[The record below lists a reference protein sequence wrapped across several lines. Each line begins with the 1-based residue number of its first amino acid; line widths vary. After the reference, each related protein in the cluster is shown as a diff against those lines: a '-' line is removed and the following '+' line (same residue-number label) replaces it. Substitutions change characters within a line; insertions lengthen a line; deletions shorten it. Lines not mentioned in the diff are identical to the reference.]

1 LLDAYATAI
10 SGLFQPLP
18 MLALSGGV
26 ILGLIS
32 GALPGGGLPTLIVLL
47 GFAYYMDPYVAL
59 PLAMGAA
66 AVNNTSDTIPAVL
79 LGMPGS
85 ATGQASILDGH
96 PLARKGE
103 AGRALAVSYFAS
115 LSGGLIGAA
124 GFFVAI
130 MLARTIIRAFG
141 SPEFFM
147 LSLLGIVMVAV
158 VSSGAFLKGLLA
170 ASFALALTTI
180 GFDNVT
186 GMTRFTY
193 GTEYLWGGL
202 PLVPVLVGLF
212 AMPEMANIFISSKPI
227 AEQAG
232 VSANKLEFSRVAAV
246 KEVLQHKWLVVR
258 SSLIGLF
265 VGLMPGVG
273 GSAAHW
279 LAYGAAYQ
287 TEKGARDTFGTG
299 DIRGVIAPDCANN
312 SIDGGQIVP
321 TLAFGIPGSSHQ
333 SIFLAFLLLLG
344 FVPGPNMLNENLDK
358 TILIGLGLVV
368 ANVIGTGI
376 SLYFTPLLAKIAY
389 IRPGI
394 LVPLVT
400 VVLTL
405 AAFQANFSVGDFL
418 TVAVFSGVGALMKVY
433 GWPRPPVIIAI
444 VLGPQLNKYL
454 WLSVQGYGWE
464 MLTRPQSIA
473 VFALAI
479 ATIIFTL
486 RVQAGAGK
494 TAANVQSAVAEN
506 RAETESATHSSDQQE
521 A

>member
-1 LLDAYATAI
+1 MLEAYVTAMT
-10 SGLFQPLP
+10 GLFQPLP
-18 MLALSGGV
+18 MLALFGGV

-32 GALPGGGLPTLIVLL
+32 GALPGGGLPTLIILL
-47 GFAYYMDPYVAL
+47 GFAYYLDPYIAL
-59 PLAMGAA
+59 PIAIGGA

-103 AGRALAVSYFAS
+103 AGRALAVSYFSS
-115 LSGGLIGAA
+115 LSGGVIGAA

-147 LSLLGIVMVAV
+147 LSVLGIVMVAV

-170 ASFALALTTI
+170 AAFALALTTI

-186 GMTRFTY
+186 GMTRFVY
-193 GTEYLWGGL
+193 GTEYLWEGL
-202 PLVPVLVGLF
+202 PIVPVLVGLF
-212 AMPEMANIFISSKPI
+212 AIPEMANIFISSKPI

-232 VSANKLEFSRVAAV
+232 MSAQTLEFSRWAAV
-246 KEVLQHKWLVVR
+246 REVMQHKWLVVR

-273 GSAAHW
+273 GAAAHW
-279 LAYGAAYQ
+279 LAYGQAYQ
-287 TEKGARDTFGTG
+287 TEKGASETFGTG

-333 SIFLAFLLLLG
+333 SVFLAFLLLLG

-358 TILIGLGLVV
+358 TILIGIGLVV

-376 SLYFTPLLAKIAY
+376 ALYFTPLLAKIAY
-389 IRPGI
+389 VRPGV
-394 LVPLVT
+394 LVPIVV

-405 AAFQANFSVGDFL
+405 AAFQANFSVGDFA
-418 TVAVFSGVGALMKVY
+418 TVAIFAVVGSLMKVF

-444 VLGPQLNKYL
+444 VLGAQLNKYL
-454 WLSVQGYGWE
+454 WLSTRAFGIL
-464 MLTRPQSIA
+464 MLTRPQTIA
-473 VFALAI
+473 IMVLAVAALV
-479 ATIIFTL
+479 FTL
-486 RVQAGAGK
+486 HVQSRAARV
-494 TAANVQSAVAEN
+494 AANIQVGRADQSDDEPAAP
-506 RAETESATHSSDQQE
+506 ASDR
-521 A
+521 